1 MDSLGLNMIRFIDSV
16 PIQWSQR
23 SNRLQV
29 EALREN
35 IRAKVEQSLANG
47 VLEQGPQVMMGV
59 EAFLQIP
66 LVG

>member
-47 VLEQGPQVMMGV
+47 VLEQGPKVMMGL

>member
-1 MDSLGLNMIRFIDSV
+1 MIRFIDSV

-47 VLEQGPQVMMGV
+47 VLEQGPKVMMGL

>member
-47 VLEQGPQVMMGV
+47 VLEQGPQVMMGL

>member
-1 MDSLGLNMIRFIDSV
+1 MIRFIDSV

-47 VLEQGPQVMMGV
+47 VLEQGPQVMMGL